1 MDLGNIILEK
11 DEINAGGL
19 NIPLIK
25 GEKGEKRRHRQ
36 SRYSRF
42 TWRKAEIQEIAM
54 Y

>member
-1 MDLGNIILEK
+1 MDLGNIILNEN
-11 DEINAGGL
+11 EINVGGL

-25 GEKGEKRRHRQ
+25 GDKRRTRYSRE

-42 TWRKAEIQEIAM
+42 TWRKAEIQEIVM

>member
-1 MDLGNIILEK
+1 MDLGNISLGK

-25 GEKGEKRRHRQ
+25 GDKGDKRRHRQ
-36 SRYSRF
+36 SRYSRN
-42 TWRKAEIQEIAM
+42 TRREAEKRGLVM

>member
-1 MDLGNIILEK
+1 MDLGNIILGK

-25 GEKGEKRRHRQ
+25 GDKRRHRF
-36 SRYSRF
+36 SRYSRN
-42 TWRKAEIQEIAM
+42 TRREAEKQEQVM

>member
-36 SRYSRF
+36 SRYSRN
-42 TWRKAEIQEIAM
+42 TRREAEKRGLVM

>member
-1 MDLGNIILEK
+1 MDLGNISLGK

-25 GEKGEKRRHRQ
+25 GDKRRTRHSRK
-36 SRYSRF
+36 SRYSRL
-42 TWRKAEIQEIAM
+42 TWRKAEIQEIVM